1 MTDYNEYAGKK
12 ARHEDIET
20 ARVRGWG
27 YFLGAYLTGPI
38 WPGVIA
44 ARTNRWAP
52 FWGGLALG
60 VVTLPLAVADLGVIT
75 SVPAAALGT
84 AMMSSKSQESR
95 RRLNVVGPEEAELL
109 RFQNLDA

>member
-1 MTDYNEYAGKK
+1 MSDYTEYAGKK
-12 ARHEDIET
+12 ARFEDIQT

-38 WPGVIA
+38 WPAIIA
-44 ARTNRWAP
+44 SRTNKWSP

-60 VVTLPLAVADLGVIT
+60 VVSLPLAVADLGIIT

-84 AMMSSKSQESR
+84 AMMAGKSSEAR
-95 RRLNVVGPEEAELL
+95 RRLDIVGPEEADLL
-109 RFQNLDA
+109 RFKDLGI